1 MSYFDNYKKR
11 VLGASNTIKNREIS
25 EMTSEF
31 EEYLQSAVTSDYFS
45 YTKIDEL
52 PDLDT
57 NEKELMI
64 INDVSQNDKTALD
77 EKILLCRLN
86 VNIDVGSYVYFN
98 GNWFVIEFE
107 ENKSIQTH
115 KKYIMR
121 RCNNTLNFNYKGKIY
136 NIPLSISNLTLYSK
150 GIKDTKYLSEAD
162 AKRDVF
168 IGSNPITRAIERGN
182 RIMLNNLSTFRITHI
197 NDFEYTRRYD
207 EEAGLIKWIVV
218 QTLVLNEDDKENN
231 VAYNP
236 ISEPDTSDVGKI
248 HGKDFIYIN
257 EINKYKIDYAK
268 EVEFIL
274 DFDYVNM
281 VITKQGS
288 NECSIKH
295 NDSMDDLGDYFSL
308 IARDKETKE
317 TIDIKNILVK
327 GV

>member
-11 VLGASNTIKNREIS
+11 VLGASNTIKNREIA
-25 EMTSEF
+25 EMTNEF

-45 YTKIDEL
+45 YTKVDEL
-52 PDLDT
+52 PDLET

-236 ISEPDTSDVGKI
+236 ISEPDTIGTDKI
-248 HGKDFIYIN
+248 HGKDSIFIN
-257 EINKYKIDYAK
+257 ELNKYKIECNR

-274 DFDYVNM
+274 DFDYVN
-281 VITKQGS
+281 IAIIKQGN
-288 NECSIKH
+288 NECTLKH
-295 NDSMDDLGDYFSL
+295 NDSMDDLGEYFSL
-308 IARDKETKE
+308 IARDKETNE

-327 GV
+327 GA